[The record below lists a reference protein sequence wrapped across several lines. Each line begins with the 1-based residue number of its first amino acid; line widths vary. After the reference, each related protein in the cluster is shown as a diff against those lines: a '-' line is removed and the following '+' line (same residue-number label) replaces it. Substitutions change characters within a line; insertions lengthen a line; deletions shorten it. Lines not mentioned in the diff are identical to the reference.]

1 MEWSPMNILSVLL
14 ISTIFQFGLVQPIIA
29 AEMDAAATE
38 ALMKKS
44 NCFKCHAIDKK
55 KDGPSFKQTAAKY
68 KGKADAEQKLFVH
81 LTTSPKIEVDGN
93 EELHE
98 MLKTKNEA
106 EIRQVITWI
115 LSR

>member
-1 MEWSPMNILSVLL
+1 MNILSVLL